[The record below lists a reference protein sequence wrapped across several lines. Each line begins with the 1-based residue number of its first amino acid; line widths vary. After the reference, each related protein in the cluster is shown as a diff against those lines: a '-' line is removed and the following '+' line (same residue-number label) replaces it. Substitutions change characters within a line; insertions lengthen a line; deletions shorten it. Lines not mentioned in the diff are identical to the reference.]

1 MSTPVLAPSVT
12 PRVSRRPASSPTVLP
27 GAVPPLRPS
36 QLQDWTRRIAAE
48 VRAGQY
54 PFVELDPDHRWH
66 RRLYRDR
73 RVDVWLIAW
82 LPTQGTELHDHG
94 GSSGAFTVVSG
105 ALTET
110 VVAGSGTR
118 ALRRDV
124 DSTVGFGAGYLHD
137 VANHSSAPAISVH
150 AYSPPL
156 SSMTYYDLTPGGPV
170 IVRSIATDDPEPDLA
185 GGPA

>member
-1 MSTPVLAPSVT
+1 MSTPVLT
-12 PRVSRRPASSPTVLP
+12 PPVR
-27 GAVPPLRPS
+27 PLRPS
-36 QLQDWTRRIAAE
+36 QLKDWTRRIGAE

-110 VVAGSGTR
+110 VVAGGSSTS
-118 ALRRDV
+118 AVRRDV

-137 VANHSSAPAISVH
+137 VANHSSAPAVSVH

-170 IVRSIATDDPEPDLA
+170 IVRSVATDDPEPDFATA
-185 GGPA
+185 GGAA